1 MERDDCAEKKT
12 EGLKLA
18 APQLKSSVTSVNA
31 SALCCI

>member
-18 APQLKSSVTSVNA
+18 AQQSSVTSVNA